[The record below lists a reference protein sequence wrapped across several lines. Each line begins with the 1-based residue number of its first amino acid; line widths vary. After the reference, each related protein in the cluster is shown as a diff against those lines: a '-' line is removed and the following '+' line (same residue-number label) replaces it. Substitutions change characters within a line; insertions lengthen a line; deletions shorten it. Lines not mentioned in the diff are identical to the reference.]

1 MILIISQNNEIT
13 TTEVIKHL
21 IATDKKFIRV
31 HEDEIFEIKT
41 QSKRIL
47 LQSPR
52 NSFFLDEI
60 ESVWYRRG
68 GLVFKRLKY
77 TNKSIH
83 MNMNETQYWLEDYVI
98 KTLESKRHINKDSNS
113 NVNKLLVLDKAKEI
127 GFDVPEYYL
136 ADNTHD
142 TEIGHTI
149 IKTINGNV
157 ILDDLRKNS
166 AGFMFTSV
174 VEENESEDFF
184 ITFFQEKIE
193 KDFEIRT
200 FYLNGKCWSMAIF
213 SQNDEQTR
221 IDFRKYNAV
230 KPNRNVPFQL
240 PVHIEEKIHHLMHS
254 LDLNSGSIDFIKKG
268 DTYYFLEINPIG
280 QFSGMSNT
288 CNYALEQKIA
298 EYL

>member
-31 HEDEIFEIKT
+31 HEDDVFEIKT
-41 QSKRIL
+41 RNKRIL

-68 GLVFKRLKY
+68 GLAFKRLKY

-83 MNMNETQYWLEDYVI
+83 LHMNETQYWLEDYVI

-127 GFDVPEYYL
+127 GFDVPEYFL
-136 ADNTHD
+136 ADNTYD

-174 VEENESEDFF
+174 VGEHESEDFF

-221 IDFRKYNAV
+221 IDFRKYNTA

-240 PVHIEEKIHHLMHS
+240 PLHIEEKIPHLMHS